1 MIFARRAGD
10 GAPVVLSFEKEDRGS
25 MTTSKIATAPGDD
38 HAFRPSRVIAEAL
51 VQRHG
56 PHRIVARA
64 SKMGLSP
71 QLTRAMVV
79 ACCATA
85 VDPSGAPRRRVVATT

>member
-1 MIFARRAGD
+1 MS
-10 GAPVVLSFEKEDRGS
+10 VVTPFEDP
-25 MTTSKIATAPGDD
+25 MP
-38 HAFRPSRVIAEAL
+38 RPSRVIAEAL

-64 SKMGLSP
+64 SKLGLPP
-71 QLTRAMVV
+71 QLTQAMVA

-85 VDPSGAPRRRVVATT
+85 VDRTGTPRRRVAAAT